1 MTGAGTTPLR
11 FGIVGCGVIGKT
23 HAAVIS
29 ELEDATLAAVA
40 DPELDRAHALAGRYR
55 VPVYPDLASML
66 AGESI
71 DIVTVC
77 TPSGMHGEQAR
88 AAMRAGKHVI
98 VEKPLEITLR
108 SIDDT
113 LRVQQDTGVQL
124 AVISQHRFDPAAR
137 HVRESVAAGAFG
149 RVVLANAHI
158 LWWRAQEYYDSGD
171 WRGSWSLDGG
181 GVLMNQS
188 IHCIDL
194 LQWFMGPV
202 QTVTA
207 YTGTLVHRMET
218 EDTAVASLRFSSGA
232 LGTIAATTS
241 AYPGVSTRL
250 EILGSEG
257 SAVIE
262 DDRLRYL
269 HVRGDDSAHADADGP
284 PVREDTQPG
293 SQEPATNAHA
303 AQVAEI
309 IQCIRRGDP
318 PPVDGVAARH
328 DVAIILAIY
337 ESARTGQEVR
347 VE

>member
-1 MTGAGTTPLR
+1 MTGDGTPPLR
-11 FGIVGCGVIGKT
+11 VGIVGCGVIGKT

-29 ELEDATLAAVA
+29 ELEGAALAAVA
-40 DPELDRAHALAGRYR
+40 DPDLGRAHALAGMYGI
-55 VPVYPDLASML
+55 PGYPDLGSVL
-66 AGESI
+66 ADESI
-71 DIVTVC
+71 DLVTVC

-88 AAMRAGKHVI
+88 AAMQAGKHVI

-113 LRVQQDTGVQL
+113 LRVQQDMGVQL

-137 HVRESVAAGAFG
+137 HVRELLSAGALG
-149 RVVLANAHI
+149 RVVLANAQI

-171 WRGSWSLDGG
+171 WRGSWALDGG

-202 QTVTA
+202 QSVAA
-207 YTGTLVHRMET
+207 YTGTLAHRMET
-218 EDTAVASLRFSSGA
+218 EDTAVAALRFSSGA

-250 EILGSEG
+250 EVLGSKG

-269 HVRGDDSAHADADGP
+269 HVDGGNTANVGAGELSLP
-284 PVREDTQPG
+284 ADTQPG

-303 AQVAEI
+303 AQVAQI
-309 IQCIRRGDP
+309 IRCIRRGETP
-318 PPVDGVAARH
+318 PIDGVAARH